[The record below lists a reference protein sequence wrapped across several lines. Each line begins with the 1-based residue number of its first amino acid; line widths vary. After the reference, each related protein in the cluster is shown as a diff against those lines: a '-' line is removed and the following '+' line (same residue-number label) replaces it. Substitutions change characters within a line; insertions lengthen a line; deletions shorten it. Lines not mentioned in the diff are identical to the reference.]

1 MGIMGTYHHF
11 FLCSDVRKEL
21 GTTSVAGGEIGNA
34 INATDGFKVV
44 VGTRTPD
51 VTCGGQVG
59 LDLKLLQFRT
69 EIKRKNV
76 KKKQHQNP
84 KDSDT

>member
-1 MGIMGTYHHF
+1 MGTYHHF
-11 FLCSDVRKEL
+11 FLCSDVSKEL
-21 GTTSVAGGEIGNA
+21 RTTSVAGGEIGNA
-34 INATDGFKVV
+34 INTTDGFKVV

-69 EIKRKNV
+69 EIERKNL
-76 KKKQHQNP
+76 KKKTHQNP

>member
-1 MGIMGTYHHF
+1 MT
-11 FLCSDVRKEL
+11 
-21 GTTSVAGGEIGNA
+21 GGEIGNA

-69 EIKRKNV
+69 EMKRKNV
-76 KKKQHQNP
+76 KNNP
-84 KDSDT
+84 QIQDSDTWENKNNC